1 MLPFALNKCNRKSSA
16 WGAAT
21 CNSSCNTDELA
32 LKLKRIYS

>member
-21 CNSSCNTDELA
+21 CNTDELA